1 MLNTI
6 TVEKLHSR
14 DYRGNVYNLEV
25 EDNHNYF
32 VDDILVSNCHGAKSY
47 EVNKI
52 GKRCINAD
60 YRFGFTGTLSDSK
73 IDNMNIQA
81 VLGEKIFDLKPKEL
95 IEKGVLSNVLIANII
110 LKYPENICLEFK
122 PKVFMINGKK
132 TIIRKSYIEE
142 LDYLYEK
149 YEHRNKILKWIFSKI
164 KDGENS
170 LILVRK
176 IEHLKKVEEFLIN
189 NLEKGK
195 YKIFVVYGE
204 TKAAERERIRKLM
217 ESESN
222 MIIVSNFAV
231 FKMGINIKKLMNV
244 VLYSS
249 LKSDISI
256 PQAIGRS
263 LRAHSE
269 KVKAVIWD
277 VVDDLRIKKFKNYCF
292 VHFLRRLELYKKYNF
307 DYITKELEINK
318 IKEL

>member
-1 MLNTI
+1 MLHSI
-6 TVEKLHSR
+6 IFEKLHSYYY
-14 DYRGNVYNLEV
+14 DDFVCNLEV

-32 VDDILVSNCHGAKSY
+32 VDNVLVSNCHGAKSY
-47 EVNKI
+47 EINKI
-52 GKRCINAD
+52 GKRCVNAD
-60 YRFGFTGTLSDSK
+60 YRMGFTGTLSDSK

-95 IEKGVLSNVLIANII
+95 IKRGVLSDIIIANII

-149 YEHRNKILKWIFSKI
+149 YEYRNNVLKWIFKNI

-176 IEHLKKVEEFLIN
+176 IEHLKKVEEYLIN
-189 NLEKGK
+189 NLKKDK

-217 ESESN
+217 ENESN
-222 MIIVSNFAV
+222 MIIVSNYAV
-231 FKMGINIKKLMNV
+231 FRMGINIRRLMNV
-244 VLYSS
+244 ILYSS

-263 LRAHSE
+263 LRIHTE
-269 KVKAVIWD
+269 KTKAVIWD

-292 VHFLRRLELYKKYNF
+292 EHFLKRLELYKKYEFN
-307 DYITKELEINK
+307 YITKELDIDK
-318 IKEL
+318 I